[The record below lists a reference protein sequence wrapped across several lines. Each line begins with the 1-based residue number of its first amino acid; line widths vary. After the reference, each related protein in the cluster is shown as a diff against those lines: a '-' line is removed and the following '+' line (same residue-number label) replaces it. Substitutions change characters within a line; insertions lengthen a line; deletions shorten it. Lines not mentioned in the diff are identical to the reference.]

1 MESWPTSLRSA
12 LEQRSGQLLLA
23 FAFLVPAF
31 TTAGQYW
38 ATGFWSQSAKV
49 ALLFWPGQTWNWG
62 VKLPVWLGMGAMLA
76 SYLVGVAWMVRRR
89 TFGLVVL
96 TALGAIIVANL
107 AGAGVN
113 RLTGWRE
120 LQTVASMDLTGRVN
134 RAVFSLWHNPAWEE
148 LVFRGIPLVVLLA
161 VERVQRRTPRWVLLS
176 YYVVPSVIFAWYHVP
191 GHGPSRLVDTLILS
205 LVFAWMARRYTFF
218 APLVMHYV
226 FDAVMT
232 MSLGKMPNIP
242 ASEVTWI
249 AAHSTALNSAWT
261 IALLLWIASVP
272 ALVLRRRMLGR
283 QEALTTT

>member
-1 MESWPTSLRSA
+1 MTVYGPAKMEQASPWKPPQLAKKTEFSA
-12 LEQRSGQLLLA
+12 EYS
-23 FAFLVPAF
+23 
-31 TTAGQYW
+31 
-38 ATGFWSQSAKV
+38 
-49 ALLFWPGQTWNWG
+49 
-62 VKLPVWLGMGAMLA
+62 LA
-76 SYLVGVAWMVRRR
+76 STQPWPMKQSQM
-89 TFGLVVL
+89 
-96 TALGAIIVANL
+96 I
-107 AGAGVN
+107 
-113 RLTGWRE
+113 
-120 LQTVASMDLTGRVN
+120 
-134 RAVFSLWHNPAWEE
+134 
-148 LVFRGIPLVVLLA
+148 
-161 VERVQRRTPRWVLLS
+161 
-176 YYVVPSVIFAWYHVP
+176 VPSVIFAWYHVP

-283 QEALTTT
+283 QEAQTTT